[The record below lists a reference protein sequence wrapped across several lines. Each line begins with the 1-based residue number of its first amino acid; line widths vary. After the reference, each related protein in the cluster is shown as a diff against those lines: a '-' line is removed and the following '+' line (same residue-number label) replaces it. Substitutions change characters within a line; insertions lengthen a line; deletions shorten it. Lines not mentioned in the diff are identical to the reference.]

1 MTLVFS
7 FCYPSSFKKTWGC
20 GAVKTEKDIA
30 AYNVIREQH
39 RLLGPMTFG
48 EISVLGL
55 FILLVVMWFTRD
67 PGFVDGWATDIFNS
81 KAEFVYKYFLILNQ
95 ICPSISFQETFPYH
109 STSQVCDGCHSGDLH
124 CHPSL
129 CSAC

>member
-1 MTLVFS
+1 MIEGKGDTDFFPSDL
-7 FCYPSSFKKTWGC
+7 SSFKKTWGC

-39 RLLGPMTFG
+39 RLLGSMSFG

-67 PGFVDGWATDIFNS
+67 PGFVKGWASDIFNS
-81 KAEFVYKYFLILNQ
+81 KEEFVYKTLLFLIIHQ
-95 ICPSISFQETFPYH
+95 IF
-109 STSQVCDGCHSGDLH
+109 
-124 CHPSL
+124 
-129 CSAC
+129 A

>member
-1 MTLVFS
+1 MFA
-7 FCYPSSFKKTWGC
+7 CYPCGPSSFKKTWGC

-55 FILLVVMWFTRD
+55 FTLLVVMWFSRD

-81 KAEFVYKYFLILNQ
+81 KAESVHKYFLVLIEFRRAF
-95 ICPSISFQETFPYH
+95 S
-109 STSQVCDGCHSGDLH
+109 SGLLTH
-124 CHPSL
+124 MSL
-129 CSAC
+129 PFSGM